1 MEGKRGSECLLKS
14 VSNIDFNPY
23 IVQHKFKESD
33 LPELISSYANVNT
46 KLQQAIYDRALE
58 NINIIIEN
66 EYVVDKALLVR
77 LLLDE
82 QTENKKLLFAVNVE
96 MMTFNELLVFIKKLD
111 FPIEFINVL
120 KGKRPKFEVNKI
132 NKLILDT
139 YLDRNYINRI
149 HEEDGEYRVY
159 GKRIL

>member
-1 MEGKRGSECLLKS
+1 
-14 VSNIDFNPY
+14 
-23 IVQHKFKESD
+23 
-33 LPELISSYANVNT
+33 
-46 KLQQAIYDRALE
+46 
-58 NINIIIEN
+58 
-66 EYVVDKALLVR
+66 
-77 LLLDE
+77 
-82 QTENKKLLFAVNVE
+82 